1 MDDTGLLDV
10 LHATVD
16 AVAAALGGI
25 VDWGPAGTRAGQYR
39 SDLVA
44 DAAALE
50 VLLGAGLGVLSE
62 ESGLTE
68 SDREL
73 LAVLDPLDGSTN
85 ASRSLPWYATSICV
99 LDADGPR
106 AAVVANL
113 ASGRRYQAARGEGAT
128 CDGRPLAPSGRRQV
142 SGALVAVSGLPRAR
156 PPWGQ
161 TRSLGASAL
170 DICLVAEGV
179 LDAFCDNVAD
189 AHGPWDYLGA
199 VLVCREAGAAV
210 ADARGR
216 DLVTREHRG
225 RRTPMAA
232 ATPELLEEL
241 VRFRTGAGAPP
252 GGGAG
257 A

>member
-1 MDDTGLLDV
+1 VDDGALLDV

-16 AVAAALGGI
+16 AVAAALAG
-25 VDWGPAGTRAGQYR
+25 VDDWGPAGTRAGQYR

-44 DAAALE
+44 DAAALG
-50 VLLGAGLGVLSE
+50 VLTGAGLGVLSE

-68 SDREL
+68 PDRDL

-85 ASRSLPWYATSICV
+85 ASRALPWYATSICV
-99 LDADGPR
+99 LDADGSR

-113 ASGRRYQAARGEGAT
+113 ASGRRYQAARGAGAT
-128 CDGRPLAPSGRRQV
+128 CDGRPLVPSGRKQAA
-142 SGALVAVSGLPRAR
+142 GALVAVSALPRAH

-179 LDAFCDNVAD
+179 LDAFCDNAAD

-199 VLVCREAGAAV
+199 ALVCREAGAVV
-210 ADARGR
+210 ADAQGR

-232 ATPELLEEL
+232 ATPELFEEI
-241 VRFRTGAGAPP
+241 VRFRTGAGGPP
-252 GGGAG
+252 AR
-257 A
+257 

>member
-1 MDDTGLLDV
+1 MDDGTLLDV

-16 AVAAALGGI
+16 AVSAALAG
-25 VDWGPAGTRAGQYR
+25 VDDWGPAGTRAGQYR

-44 DAAALE
+44 DAAALG
-50 VLLGAGLGVLSE
+50 VLTGAGLGVLSE

-68 SDREL
+68 PGRDL

-85 ASRSLPWYATSICV
+85 ASRALPWYATSICV
-99 LDADGPR
+99 LDADGCL

-113 ASGRRYQAARGEGAT
+113 ASGRRYQAARGAGAT
-128 CDGRPLAPSGRRQV
+128 CDGRPLVPSGRKQAA
-142 SGALVAVSGLPRAR
+142 GALVAVSALPRAH

-179 LDAFCDNVAD
+179 LDAFCDNAAD

-199 VLVCREAGAAV
+199 ALVCREAGAAV
-210 ADARGR
+210 ADAQGR

-225 RRTPMAA
+225 RRTPVAA
-232 ATPELLEEL
+232 ATPELLEEI
-241 VRFRTGAGAPP
+241 VRFRTGAGGPP
-252 GGGAG
+252 AR
-257 A
+257 

>member
-1 MDDTGLLDV
+1 MDDAALLEV

-16 AVAAALGGI
+16 AVATALAD
-25 VDWGPAGTRAGQYR
+25 VEDWGPAGTRTGQYR

-44 DAAALE
+44 DAAALA
-50 VLLGAGLGVLSE
+50 VLTGAGMGVLSE

-68 SDREL
+68 ADREL

-99 LDADGPR
+99 LDAEGPR

-113 ASGRRYQAARGEGAT
+113 ASGRRYQAARGGGAS
-128 CDGRPLAPSGRRQV
+128 CDGRPISPSGRRQV
-142 SGALVAVSGLPRAR
+142 GGALVAVSALPRTA

-179 LDAFCDNVAD
+179 LDAFCDNAAD

-199 VLVCREAGAAV
+199 ALVCREAGAAV

-241 VRFRTGAGAPP
+241 VRFRTGG
-252 GGGAG
+252 
-257 A
+257 